1 MNETTRDHLRK
12 TRESR
17 KKLLEQNIELL
28 DENRVAPERLPSV
41 IASVARD
48 ATDIGFL
55 SFLLNDETA
64 GWEWFET
71 AGEYR
76 RREYDARREATG
88 TSSPIV
94 TTLYHGLVATILAND
109 GSDAYFCEHL
119 AEVDVA
125 DAETDE
131 QFVLTA
137 LAYEICTL
145 LDLERTGSSPDKAA
159 VEARLDAGAFVYDD
173 IDKRPLRRAEFAC
186 LDALQNEDA
195 AGATDAIETVLDFH
209 REEVVTGDHE
219 LVTDYYCTPATLLC
233 VLATRVGVPID
244 IDSRYVP
251 TAVGEGAP

>member
-17 KKLLEQNIELL
+17 EKLLEQNIELL

-76 RREYDARREATG
+76 RREYDATREATG

-94 TTLYHGLVATILAND
+94 TTLYHGLEATILAN
-109 GSDAYFCEHL
+109 GEAEAYFCEHL
-119 AEVDVA
+119 NETNVA

-137 LAYEICTL
+137 LAYEICAL
-145 LDLERTGSSPDKAA
+145 LDQERTAPAPDRPT
-159 VEARLDAGAFVYDD
+159 VEKKLDAGAFVYDD

-209 REEVVTGDHE
+209 REEAVTGDHE
-219 LVTDYYCTPATLLC
+219 LATDYYCIPATVLC
-233 VLATRVGVPID
+233 VLAARVGVPVD